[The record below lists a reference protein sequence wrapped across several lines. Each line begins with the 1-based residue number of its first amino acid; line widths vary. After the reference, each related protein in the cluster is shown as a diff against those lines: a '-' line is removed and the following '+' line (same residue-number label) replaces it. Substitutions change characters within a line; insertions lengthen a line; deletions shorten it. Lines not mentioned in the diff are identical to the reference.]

1 MRTRREF
8 LPEQRIIYHTELSA
22 CPVCGGAL
30 MTYDYLIWDKTV
42 QTLSSV
48 LSVASRP
55 SHCADSVCEGHSMR
69 CCRRR
74 DNKSRPR
81 ASDTATMS

>member
-8 LPEQRIIYHTELSA
+8 HPEKRIIYHAELSA
-22 CPVCGGAL
+22 CPVCGEAL

-55 SHCADSVCEGHSMR
+55 SHCADPACAGHSVC
-69 CCRRR
+69 
-74 DNKSRPR
+74 
-81 ASDTATMS
+81 